1 MENLHIISVWV
12 ENKAGVL
19 SKVSGLF
26 ASRGYNIVS
35 LSVGETE
42 DPEISRMTIVVEG
55 DDRIIEQVKKQL
67 NKLIDTIKVIDFT
80 KKSCIN
86 KELCYIKLNIKNK
99 DITELTTIC
108 QVFGAK
114 IIDIGRK
121 TITIELVESDKRVN
135 EFLKLAENFGIVEI
149 ARSGTV
155 AIAEDEK

>member
-1 MENLHIISVWV
+1 MKNVHIISVWV

-26 ASRGYNIVS
+26 ASRGYNILS

-42 DPEISRMTIVVEG
+42 DPEVSRMTIVVEG
-55 DDRIIEQVKKQL
+55 DDKIIEQVKKQL

-86 KELCYIKLNIKNK
+86 KELCYVKLNMKTK
-99 DITELTTIC
+99 EKSDIIMTSQI
-108 QVFGAK
+108 FGAK
-114 IIDIGRK
+114 IVDIGKK
-121 TITIELVESDKRVN
+121 TITIEIVDTDKRVN
-135 EFLKLAENFGIVEI
+135 EFLKLVSDFGIIEI
-149 ARSGTV
+149 ARSGIV

>member
-86 KELCYIKLNIKNK
+86 KEFCYIKLNIKNK

-114 IIDIGRK
+114 IIDIGKK